1 MAKKGE
7 KNELIAAID
16 DAVVAVLRTVDGEG
30 TVEGADPPSARDRIA
45 ALESAMKWA
54 EMRSRIVPEGK
65 EGSKFGGLKYQL
77 REAGGRRGRGTAAP
91 EDRPNGHDSGPDSD
105 GAEPDPLDAFGAD

>member
-16 DAVVAVLRTVDGEG
+16 AAVVAVLKTVDGEV

-54 EMRSRIVPEGK
+54 EMRSRIVPDGK
-65 EGSKFGGLKYQL
+65 EGSKFGGLKSQL
-77 REAGGRRGRGTAAP
+77 REAGGRRGRGTAAA
-91 EDRPNGHDSGPDSD
+91 DSGANGHDPDSGGD
-105 GAEPDPLDAFGAD
+105 SATGDPLDAFGAG

>member
-1 MAKKGE
+1 MAK
-7 KNELIAAID
+7 NDPLISAID
-16 DAVVAVLRTVDGEG
+16 AAVVAVLKTVDGEV

-65 EGSKFGGLKYQL
+65 EGSKFGGLKHQL

-91 EDRPNGHDSGPDSD
+91 EGGPNGHDPDG
-105 GAEPDPLDAFGAD
+105 GADPAGDALDAFGAD